1 MPLQIINRAMETSKN
16 DGYHR
21 FIYEILKGDGRI
33 VDLQRH
39 LKAGPRY
46 LSEVADSIFPV
57 AEDSH
62 RKLVFLIQLANMAF
76 PKDGYRPLVPARYH
90 LFVRAIEGAYL
101 SLLPDKR
108 IFLEKMEHISSNN
121 KKYPVFEIATCR
133 NCGALYLVGKTVTD
147 EEKNRKILK
156 QQGKIYFEDDVSLE
170 YYLLIRDNQEYE
182 FINEDE
188 LVRGY
193 KIDEDKGK
201 FNLCGKCGIIDK
213 ENLVGEMCNCG
224 KENYFKLLKVDS
236 KEGLIHKCPACG
248 NLQPQGSIVWR
259 FLLGVDAKCKCSCN
273 FSVSTRW

>member
-1 MPLQIINRAMETSKN
+1 
-16 DGYHR
+16 
-21 FIYEILKGDGRI
+21 
-33 VDLQRH
+33 
-39 LKAGPRY
+39 
-46 LSEVADSIFPV
+46 
-57 AEDSH
+57 
-62 RKLVFLIQLANMAF
+62 
-76 PKDGYRPLVPARYH
+76 
-90 LFVRAIEGAYL
+90 
-101 SLLPDKR
+101 
-108 IFLEKMEHISSNN
+108 MEHISSNN

-193 KIDEDKGK
+193 KIDEDKGR

-259 FLLGVDAKCKCSCN
+259 FLLGVDAVT
-273 FSVSTRW
+273 SVLATSLYQQGGEPKTNISKEQIHQEDDGWGTLSTEDSYYKESETENIKGGQLLVF